1 LRNRINLKINVTT
14 IEYSLFVIW
23 VTKNGMWVGS
33 VSRYQAPKPGFRLGG
48 DAPGSWLV
56 SVIYPNKANGSRC
69 DL

>member
-1 LRNRINLKINVTT
+1 MLSYYFPNFSLKKGFVLRNRINLKINVTT

-48 DAPGSWLV
+48 DAPGS
-56 SVIYPNKANGSRC
+56 
-69 DL
+69 